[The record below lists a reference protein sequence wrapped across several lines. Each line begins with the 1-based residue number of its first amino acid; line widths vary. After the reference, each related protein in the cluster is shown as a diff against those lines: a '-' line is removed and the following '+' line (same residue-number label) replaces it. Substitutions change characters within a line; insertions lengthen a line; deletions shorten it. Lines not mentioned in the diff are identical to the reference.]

1 MFKKIS
7 DKLKELME
15 ATTLFSNVYD
25 FEASDLSGTPTC
37 TITPSGNVSNYDTTT
52 ENRRR
57 YAFVVR
63 LYAERK
69 SGNDNER
76 ESEEAMKEL
85 CDAVINTL
93 DANHQL
99 PGLVSQT
106 GYTFLFMRASPSR
119 WGYAGRENN
128 YRVAEIE
135 MLVDFHIDVN
145 EV

>member
-1 MFKKIS
+1 MFKKLS
-7 DKLKELME
+7 DRLKALME
-15 ATTLFSNVYD
+15 ATTLFANVYD
-25 FEASDLSGTPTC
+25 FEASDLAGTPVC

-57 YAFVVR
+57 YAFMVR
-63 LYAERK
+63 LYVERK
-69 SGNDNER
+69 SGNDNEK

-85 CDAVINTL
+85 CDAVVDTL

-135 MLVDFHIDVN
+135 MLIDFHIDVN